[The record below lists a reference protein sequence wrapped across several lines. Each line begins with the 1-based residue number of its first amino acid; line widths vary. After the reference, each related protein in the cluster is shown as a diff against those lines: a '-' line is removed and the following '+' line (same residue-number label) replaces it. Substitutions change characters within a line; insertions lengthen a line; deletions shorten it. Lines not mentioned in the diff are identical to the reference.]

1 MVINPRK
8 SDTMKNPDHQ
18 DWLERAWRGELSAG
32 ERTRLEAYLEAHPE
46 CRADWESESR
56 LNAALD
62 RLPAAP
68 VSSNFTAR
76 VVQAAQRDQV
86 IHSDRGRGR
95 FRSWWKDLGWLPRAA
110 VSGGAAVFL
119 LGLGL
124 WTHQYQ
130 QQRYRLELA
139 EHTALISRISRVTA
153 LAQPDLSPS
162 NTNLW
167 TDFETIVR
175 LPPASPPPN
184 DLQLLAALET
194 LPWESS
200 EIAR

>member
-1 MVINPRK
+1 
-8 SDTMKNPDHQ
+8 
-18 DWLERAWRGELSAG
+18 
-32 ERTRLEAYLEAHPE
+32 
-46 CRADWESESR
+46 
-56 LNAALD
+56 
-62 RLPAAP
+62 
-68 VSSNFTAR
+68 
-76 VVQAAQRDQV
+76 
-86 IHSDRGRGR
+86 
-95 FRSWWKDLGWLPRAA
+95 
-110 VSGGAAVFL
+110 

>member
-1 MVINPRK
+1 
-8 SDTMKNPDHQ
+8 
-18 DWLERAWRGELSAG
+18 
-32 ERTRLEAYLEAHPE
+32 
-46 CRADWESESR
+46 
-56 LNAALD
+56 
-62 RLPAAP
+62 
-68 VSSNFTAR
+68 
-76 VVQAAQRDQV
+76 
-86 IHSDRGRGR
+86 
-95 FRSWWKDLGWLPRAA
+95 
-110 VSGGAAVFL
+110 
-119 LGLGL
+119 
-124 WTHQYQ
+124 
-130 QQRYRLELA
+130 
-139 EHTALISRISRVTA
+139 